1 MIRCETK
8 VSLVYGSIIELS
20 LASVTVLSLI
30 KAEIYYLNLIGSRI
44 NLIKRLAKH
53 VGTMGANSEL

>member
-20 LASVTVLSLI
+20 LANVTVLSLI
-30 KAEIYYLNLIGSRI
+30 KAEIYYLNLIGNRI
-44 NLIKRLAKH
+44 NLIERLAKH
-53 VGTMGANSEL
+53 IETV